1 MGRQSPTLSANEEDI
16 MHRRMKIAGLL
27 LLSGAALAFAF
38 SPALRAAA
46 HDFLQGFRFRRLLV
60 IPYTFSMPA
69 ATGETLSGILGG
81 DLAFEPAEPRTVQRL
96 AEAEALLGF
105 PVRSPAG
112 VREFLTLQVMPAAS
126 VRWTVDVNHLREALH
141 GAGADDVIVPE
152 ALHGTVLTMTVG
164 PILLA
169 TFEAEGIPYGWAQ
182 APLPAYTMEP
192 EGDIRPLAEAA
203 LRLMGMPAEEARRL
217 ARTVDWQTTLL
228 LPIPMA
234 PGMTLEVESISIE
247 GREATLFTFP
257 QAAHTPGGEALPVRF
272 LLWHDEA
279 FLYLIGGPG
288 AETGRLIAW
297 TRSRR

>member
-1 MGRQSPTLSANEEDI
+1 
-16 MHRRMKIAGLL
+16 MHRHMKFAGLL
-27 LLSGAALAFAF
+27 LLGVAALAFAF

-46 HDFLQGFRFRRLLV
+46 HDFLQGFRFRRLLIV
-60 IPYTFSMPA
+60 PYTVSMPA
-69 ATGETLSGILGG
+69 ATGESLSRILGG
-81 DLAFEPAEPRTVQRL
+81 DLVFEPVKPRTVQSL
-96 AEAEALLGF
+96 PEAESLLGF
-105 PVRSPAG
+105 PVRQPPG
-112 VREFLTLQVMPAAS
+112 VKEFITLQVLPAAS
-126 VRWTVDVNHLREALH
+126 VRWTVDVGHLREALH
-141 GAGADDVIVPE
+141 VAGAEDVTVPD

-192 EGDIRPLAEAA
+192 EGDLRPLAEAA

-234 PGMTLEVESISIE
+234 PGMAVEVESVPIG

-288 AETGRLIAW
+288 AEAGRLIAW
-297 TRSRR
+297 ARSIR